1 MREAGARPSTPYT
14 GIYKKWE
21 SQCLTCFRVIHP
33 ILANVRAG
41 HSPCVYCSGKK
52 VDALSAKEF
61 AISKGLKTLTK
72 YPGATKR
79 WKVKCIKC
87 KRTSTVSWVSLQL
100 KSKNAGCSSCTIF
113 GFKPLEPTYLYLI
126 SHHKKKA
133 HKVGIGNT
141 NARRIEKHL
150 SNGWHLHE
158 VLLFKRG
165 TIAHQVEQ
173 EVIEWFR
180 VELNLGPAYRS
191 GDGWTETV
199 SAKEIDIKKIS
210 RKVKS
215 VSAGRATKVK
225 VTNFKK

>member
-1 MREAGARPSTPYT
+1 
-14 GIYKKWE
+14 
-21 SQCLTCFRVIHP
+21 
-33 ILANVRAG
+33 
-41 HSPCVYCSGKK
+41 
-52 VDALSAKEF
+52 
-61 AISKGLKTLTK
+61 
-72 YPGATKR
+72 
-79 WKVKCIKC
+79 
-87 KRTSTVSWVSLQL
+87 
-100 KSKNAGCSSCTIF
+100 
-113 GFKPLEPTYLYLI
+113 
-126 SHHKKKA
+126 
-133 HKVGIGNT
+133 VGIGNT

-199 SAKEIDIKKIS
+199 SAKEIDIKKVS